1 MSDINFV
8 NIIDMEKPNIDGAI
22 TYKLKD
28 GKSLSEIIDISER
41 FIDPSYDSVFKTI
54 FGDGN
59 TVNNI
64 NGNQRL
70 LDLLNSIVYA
80 NNTSKKFIKITT
92 RSNEANIMDKE
103 TKGMLRLDIS
113 CEAKISDN
121 NNKTNKMVNIEMQ
134 LGKVKDIIPRLYTY
148 GNHLYRIYKKETY
161 VIAFI
166 NNDYLTENNESQ
178 YIETLSFYPNGQK
191 RKDLDLMKIIIV
203 NLNEEI
209 QKIRK
214 NQKIE
219 IMKNELDNKGIC
231 WLKLLGI
238 RQWGITF
245 DGFYYF
251 PKNLIF
257 PSEELKSAF
266 MILKEYNESQ
276 LAKLINIEES
286 DKHLIEVSYD
296 LGREKGIKEGKEE
309 GIKEGKEEGIKEGK
323 EEGIKEGI
331 EEGKKRKT
339 LSLLVDIYNKKKE
352 SLVELIDLIDG
363 ENSTFKMEE
372 IEKKFNE
379 EPKKEEFIQLLQKKR
394 KIIKNNNNND

>member
-257 PSEELKSAF
+257 P
-266 MILKEYNESQ
+266 Q

-296 LGREKGIKEGKEE
+296 LGREKGIKEGKEEGIKEGKEE

>member
-266 MILKEYNESQ
+266 MILKKYNE
-276 LAKLINIEES
+276 
-286 DKHLIEVSYD
+286 
-296 LGREKGIKEGKEE
+296 GIKEGKEE

-363 ENSTFKMEE
+363 ENTTFKMEE

>member
-1 MSDINFV
+1 
-8 NIIDMEKPNIDGAI
+8 
-22 TYKLKD
+22 
-28 GKSLSEIIDISER
+28 
-41 FIDPSYDSVFKTI
+41 
-54 FGDGN
+54 
-59 TVNNI
+59 
-64 NGNQRL
+64 
-70 LDLLNSIVYA
+70 
-80 NNTSKKFIKITT
+80 
-92 RSNEANIMDKE
+92 
-103 TKGMLRLDIS
+103 
-113 CEAKISDN
+113 
-121 NNKTNKMVNIEMQ
+121 
-134 LGKVKDIIPRLYTY
+134 
-148 GNHLYRIYKKETY
+148 
-161 VIAFI
+161 
-166 NNDYLTENNESQ
+166 
-178 YIETLSFYPNGQK
+178 
-191 RKDLDLMKIIIV
+191 MKIIIV

-266 MILKEYNESQ
+266 MILKGYNEFQ

-309 GIKEGKEEGIKEGK
+309 GIKEG
-323 EEGIKEGI
+323 I

-339 LSLLVDIYNKKKE
+339 L
-352 SLVELIDLIDG
+352 
-363 ENSTFKMEE
+363 
-372 IEKKFNE
+372 
-379 EPKKEEFIQLLQKKR
+379 
-394 KIIKNNNNND
+394 